1 MKKLIFV
8 VFATTMLL
16 IATSAFADTLNYDGM
31 TFSVSVSGSTAT
43 LTVDD
48 TGGGC
53 EAHFGVTNCYLGNIT
68 VKTFSQYDSVASS
81 TQPIGFDAAVAGNLG
96 GGSCGGQPNGFA
108 CWGSDG
114 VLLNGNLLTFTVTFN
129 NPSDLATFHVQADI
143 GSGSPIILTG
153 RNNNKLDQI
162 SQDVTGPSPV
172 PEPTS
177 MALLGTGLFGM
188 AGAIRR
194 KFRK

>member
-1 MKKLIFV
+1 MKKLILI
-8 VFATTMLL
+8 VFAMAMLL
-16 IATSAFADTLNYDGM
+16 MVTSAFADTLTYDGIKFAV
-31 TFSVSVSGSTAT
+31 TVSGSTAT

-53 EAHFGVTNCYLGNIT
+53 ETHFSVSNCYLGNID
-68 VKTFSQYDSVASS
+68 VKTFSQYGSVVSS
-81 TQPIGFDAAVAGNLG
+81 TQPLGFNAAIAGNLG
-96 GGSCGGQPNGFA
+96 GGSCGGQSNGFA
-108 CWGSDG
+108 CWGSNG

-129 NPSDLATFHVQADI
+129 NPGSLGTFHIQADL
-143 GSGSPIILTG
+143 GSGYPIVLTG

-162 SQDVTGPSPV
+162 SEDVTGPSPV

-194 KFRK
+194 KFQK